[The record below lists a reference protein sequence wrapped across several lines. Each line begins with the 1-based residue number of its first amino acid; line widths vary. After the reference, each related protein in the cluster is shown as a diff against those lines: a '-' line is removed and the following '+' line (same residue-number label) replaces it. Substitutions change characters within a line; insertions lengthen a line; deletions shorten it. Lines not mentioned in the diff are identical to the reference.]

1 MTLFLSLI
9 TYVLVLVNAVL
20 ARFEAVVV
28 ARNKTI
34 TDLSLTDDLLTFNL
48 DPDIVG
54 PVCGLTYEANV
65 NVKNG
70 GDPSKTSDY
79 CNLLYR
85 YITNT
90 ASDGKTSKNVNA
102 VYTCPGIPEPTDPE
116 GYGSLDIK
124 LILNGPSDFPR
135 DQNQEA
141 ATLHLLNIHDA
152 ADLTMPVTI
161 GYKVTSNSELIWQYI
176 NCP

>member
-1 MTLFLSLI
+1 MTLFLGLI
-9 TYVLVLVNAVL
+9 TNVLILVNAVL
-20 ARFEAVVV
+20 ARFEAIVV

-34 TDLSLTDDLLTFNL
+34 TGLSLTDDLLTFNL
-48 DPDIVG
+48 DRDIVD
-54 PVCGLTYEANV
+54 PVCGLTYVANI
-65 NVKNG
+65 NVKNR

-79 CNLLYR
+79 CNLVYR

-90 ASDGKTSKNVNA
+90 ASDGKTSKNVNV
-102 VYTCPGIPEPTDPE
+102 VYTCPGTPEPTDVD

-124 LILNGPSDFPR
+124 LILNAPSDFPR
-135 DQNQEA
+135 DQTQEP